1 MNDII
6 SYFSSPKV
14 ETFTDRIITL
24 ALTVIILF
32 VLGKIIKKILSRI
45 SKKHLIANNAVFAAF
60 IRAIANSITSILV
73 TIGIAVGLTV
83 LKFSEQYTAMVVTT
97 REIIIVI
104 GIAYF
109 VFELAAVPSIW
120 FEKLVEK
127 QKHSV
132 NRMFVPVIK
141 KTVRLSVIILA
152 IFQIIQIIID
162 KPITAIIAGLGIG
175 GIAIALASQDT
186 IKHFI
191 GSFVIAGDKPF
202 EIGERVVVDGHD
214 GPVES
219 IGLRSTAIRTLEGH
233 MVTIPNGELANRTI
247 QNIGKRPFIRR
258 VANVTITYD
267 TPPDKIREGLNII
280 KKILDNHEGM
290 EPDLPPR
297 VYFSGLNSDS
307 LNILV
312 LYWFHPPDY
321 WKYMEFSEKV
331 NFEII
336 SKFNEAGIDFAFP
349 TQTVYV
355 AGDKKRPLDFG
366 LAEQREKETLKEPG
380 KNK

>member
-1 MNDII
+1 MDFFINL
-6 SYFSSPKV
+6 FSFLRV

-24 ALTVIILF
+24 GFIVIILF
-32 VLGKIIKKILSRI
+32 VIGKIFKKILSRV
-45 SKKHLIANNAVFAAF
+45 SNKHLIADHAVLAAF
-60 IRAIANSITSILV
+60 IKAMANSITAVLITL
-73 TIGIAVGLTV
+73 GIAIGLTI
-83 LKFSEQYTAMVVTT
+83 LKFSEQYLDMVVTT

-175 GIAIALASQDT
+175 GIAIALAAQDT

-233 MVTIPNGELANRTI
+233 LVTIPNGELANRTI

-258 VANVTITYD
+258 LGNITITYD
-267 TPPDKIREGLNII
+267 TPPEKIREGLNII
-280 KKILDNHEGM
+280 KKILENHEGM
-290 EPDLPPR
+290 QPDLPPR
-297 VYFSGLNSDS
+297 VYFSGLNNDS
-307 LNILV
+307 LNILF

-321 WKYMEFSEKV
+321 WQYMEFTEKV
-331 NFEII
+331 NFRII
-336 SKFNEAGIDFAFP
+336 EEFNTAGIDFAFP
-349 TQTVYV
+349 TQTIH
-355 AGDKKRPLDFG
+355 
-366 LAEQREKETLKEPG
+366 LAEDKQNQESSAPKDETSESES
-380 KNK
+380 